1 MSAVEDIL
9 SNINIDQLA
18 QLLGTDASTAQGAA
32 ASAIPTLL
40 GGLQANASTVDG
52 AESLAFALGQH
63 ADSPATG
70 EDLSAIDIDDGRKIV
85 EHTVAGDPTRL
96 AGVSGLGGDLLAK
109 LLPILA
115 PIVLNYLAKKFLGVD
130 SGIAGAAPVAQAAPA
145 SSGLGDLLGGL
156 LGGGTAAPAGSG
168 DMLGDLLGG
177 LLGGGATQQ
186 APVQQQE
193 QGLDLGGL
201 LGQILGR

>member
-1 MSAVEDIL
+1 MGAVEDIL
-9 SNINIDQLA
+9 SNIDIDQLA
-18 QLLGTDASTAQGAA
+18 ELLGTDSATAQGAA

-40 GGLQANASTVDG
+40 GSLQANASTVDG

-63 ADSPATG
+63 VDSAATG

-85 EHTVAGDPTRL
+85 AHTVAGDASRL
-96 AGVSGLGGDLLAK
+96 AGVSGLGGNLLAK

-115 PIVLNYLAKKFLGVD
+115 PIVLNYLAKKFLGAD
-130 SGIAGAAPVAQAAPA
+130 SQAEAAPA

-156 LGGGTAAPAGSG
+156 LGGGAASTAGSG
-168 DMLGDLLGG
+168 DMLGELLGG
-177 LLGGGATQQ
+177 LLGGGAAQQ
-186 APVQQQE
+186 EPVQQE
-193 QGLDLGGL
+193 QGMDLGGL

>member
-1 MSAVEDIL
+1 MGAVEDIL
-9 SNINIDQLA
+9 SNINIGQLA
-18 QLLGTDASTAQGAA
+18 EFLGTDTATAEGAA
-32 ASAIPTLL
+32 ATAIPTLL
-40 GGLQANASTVDG
+40 GSLQANASTVDG

-63 ADSPATG
+63 ADSQATG

-85 EHTVAGDPTRL
+85 AHTVAGDASRL

-115 PIVLNYLAKKFLGVD
+115 PIVLNYLAKKFLGGGTQAVE
-130 SGIAGAAPVAQAAPA
+130 AAPA

-156 LGGGTAAPAGSG
+156 LGGGTTSTAGSG
-168 DMLGDLLGG
+168 DMLGELLGG
-177 LLGGGATQQ
+177 LLGGGAAQQ
-186 APVQQQE
+186 APVQQE
-193 QGLDLGGL
+193 QGMDLGGL